1 MSKILYSLIFQD
13 SSSANSVEISLIQS
27 DQKSSQLP
35 GGNLPIGQGHQQQ
48 QPYRSGPQPGY
59 PNPVSKQ
66 WNNSSNSSGSDRP
79 NNYQPYQEYLTN
91 PNQQPNFYHTYN
103 QYGQQVNQ
111 PPLRSSHSSSSSGLM
126 TGSVISSGT
135 NSVYDSVSNSSSN
148 SPAEPTPANHDTSET
163 INVHQ
168 IQNNSPPETG
178 RIDGR
183 NYADF
188 SPYVTMLQQQPM
200 SAPNNCYNPMFGRV
214 SESPNAGGER
224 IGDIRIPEMSTYGA
238 SANSFG
244 YGNQN
249 PAYVSTSNHSR
260 QTDGYLNLNQQPR
273 QQQHPAEYVNNE
285 NNFIRDNTLT
295 RSSSEFT
302 PSESI
307 FSSSHPNRDLECYPH
322 VKTEFGMDTWTG
334 REPLEVRRP
343 DDESRFGGYGPI
355 GSSTTASYHGDQ
367 KSVGVIGS
375 NRASNGTQKGDD
387 FYRGGYG
394 HFEIFYLI

>member
-1 MSKILYSLIFQD
+1 MLEFKNNIFILSLFQD
-13 SSSANSVEISLIQS
+13 SSNINSVEISLIPS
-27 DQKSSQLP
+27 DQKSSQIP

-48 QPYRSGPQPGY
+48 QSYRSGPQPGY

-66 WNNSSNSSGSDRP
+66 WNSTGTSNSDRP

-91 PNQQPNFYHTYN
+91 PNQQPNFYQTYN

-148 SPAEPTPANHDTSET
+148 SPAEPTPANQDTSDT
-163 INVHQ
+163 AIHQ
-168 IQNNSPPETG
+168 MQNNSPPETG

-188 SPYVTMLQQQPM
+188 SPYVTMLQQQPI
-200 SAPNNCYNPMFGRV
+200 SVPNNCYNPMFGRV

-224 IGDIRIPEMSTYGA
+224 IGDITNYSGA
-238 SANSFG
+238 SANNFG

-249 PAYVSTSNHSR
+249 AAYVSASNHSR
-260 QTDGYLNLNQQPR
+260 QTDGFLNLNQQQR
-273 QQQHPAEYVNNE
+273 QPQQHQAEYVNNE
-285 NNFIRDNTLT
+285 NNFIRDNTLS

-302 PSESI
+302 PNESI
-307 FSSSHPNRDLECYPH
+307 FSSSLPNRELDCFPR

-343 DDESRFGGYGPI
+343 EDESRFGGYGPI
-355 GSSTTASYHGDQ
+355 GSSATTAGYHGDQ

-375 NRASNGTQKGDD
+375 NRASNGTQKADE

-394 HFEIFYLI
+394 NFDFFYIL